1 MSRYTGPTVR
11 EVGEAATIQ
20 AIRRAAPS
28 ELNGDD
34 AAILRPTAPNS
45 RHVSCTDIL
54 VLGRHFRPEY
64 STAYEVGVKAI
75 TQNFADIQ
83 AMGARPTAAL
93 LGLAIPGETP
103 LSWVSEL
110 AEGIE
115 AAAEPWAAELV
126 GGDIVQGKELLI
138 SITALGE
145 LTGPAPALRVNRAA
159 PGQQVIVHGK
169 LGHSAAGLDVL
180 RHYGSRAAIPDDEI
194 LQELASW
201 HCAPTLVA
209 GQGTVARAAG
219 VASMTDNSDGLISD
233 LNHIATSSG
242 VTIDVEKASI
252 APDEMLQHAADVL
265 QADPWKWVLSG
276 GEDHS
281 LLATTAAR
289 IPTGFRRI
297 GSTGS
302 QTGSGPKVTIDR
314 ATPAYTAGW
323 SSL

>member
-1 MSRYTGPTVR
+1 MKTRVRIRLIVTSERGAPPTAPGESPRTRALRGGRGGTLWITLCAHRHTSYKEAGGCPDTPGPR
-11 EVGEAATIQ
+11 CARWEAATIQ

-93 LGLAIPGETP
+93 LGLAIPGDTP

-110 AEGIE
+110 AEGIG
-115 AAAEPWAAELV
+115 ATAEPWAAELV

-145 LTGPAPALRVNRAA
+145 LTGPAPALRVNRTA

-169 LGHSAAGLDVL
+169 LGHSAAGLDIL

-194 LQELASW
+194 LQELATW

-209 GQGTVARAAG
+209 GRGPSPG
-219 VASMTDNSDGLISD
+219 PPGLP
-233 LNHIATSSG
+233 
-242 VTIDVEKASI
+242 V
-252 APDEMLQHAADVL
+252 
-265 QADPWKWVLSG
+265 
-276 GEDHS
+276 
-281 LLATTAAR
+281 
-289 IPTGFRRI
+289 
-297 GSTGS
+297 
-302 QTGSGPKVTIDR
+302 
-314 ATPAYTAGW
+314 
-323 SSL
+323 

>member
-1 MSRYTGPTVR
+1 MSRYEGPTVH
-11 EVGEAATIQ
+11 EVGEQATIS

-28 ELNGDD
+28 DLNGDD

-54 VLGRHFRPEY
+54 VAGRHFRKEY

-103 LSWVSEL
+103 LSWVTEL

-115 AAAEPWAAELV
+115 ATAHPWAAELV

-138 SITALGE
+138 SVTALGE

-180 RHYGSRAAIPDDEI
+180 NHYGDRESIPDDDV
-194 LQELASW
+194 LQELATW

-219 VASMTDNSDGLISD
+219 VSSMTDNSDGLISD
-233 LNHIATSSG
+233 LNHMATSSG
-242 VTIDVEKASI
+242 VVIDVVKDAI
-252 APDEMLQHAADVL
+252 APDEKLQYAAEIL
-265 QADPWKWVLSG
+265 QVDPWKWVLTG

-297 GSTGS
+297 GTTAAQSGCGS
-302 QTGSGPKVTIDR
+302 RVTIDGE
-314 ATPAYTAGW
+314 TPPYEDGW
-323 SSL
+323 ASI